1 MKDTRL
7 PKQQNT
13 VKKRI
18 PVTKQSHLMCTDV
31 HYIPFAYISFTI

>member
-31 HYIPFAYISFTI
+31 HYIAFAYISFTI